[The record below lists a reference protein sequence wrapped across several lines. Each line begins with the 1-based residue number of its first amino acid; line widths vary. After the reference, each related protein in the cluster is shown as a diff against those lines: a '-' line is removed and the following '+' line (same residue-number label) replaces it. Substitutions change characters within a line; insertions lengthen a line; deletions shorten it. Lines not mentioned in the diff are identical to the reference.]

1 MYLSPQPVQGL
12 LKFLLARQN
21 DSNLIVAVL
30 DRTVY
35 DVQEVWARGSRGG
48 DWDKSATV
56 VFRILGKGDRPARLT
71 FREGVLPLLSRHR
84 RCARRRALRHR
95 SRARVRER
103 ERPAIP
109 LAGQV
114 GLAAFLRSRGSRTPE
129 CAGLQRLPPSR
140 RSPPAPAYLKTSTTP
155 LLLDLP
161 VPFAKPVTAKRSK
174 GGDWEGG
181 RRKEIAFAMAAP
193 RDEKDEGSKT
203 KFKAMLPSQYQTAG
217 KKPTGGIR
225 AENSTTFRF
234 FGTGD
239 AGEKPGTTARSA
251 LASCLDEASDMVQ

>member
-1 MYLSPQPVQGL
+1 M
-12 LKFLLARQN
+12 
-21 DSNLIVAVL
+21 
-30 DRTVY
+30 
-35 DVQEVWARGSRGG
+35 
-48 DWDKSATV
+48 
-56 VFRILGKGDRPARLT
+56 
-71 FREGVLPLLSRHR
+71 
-84 RCARRRALRHR
+84 
-95 SRARVRER
+95 
-103 ERPAIP
+103 
-109 LAGQV
+109 
-114 GLAAFLRSRGSRTPE
+114 
-129 CAGLQRLPPSR
+129 
-140 RSPPAPAYLKTSTTP
+140 
-155 LLLDLP
+155 P

>member
-1 MYLSPQPVQGL
+1 MEASP
-12 LKFLLARQN
+12 A
-21 DSNLIVAVL
+21 
-30 DRTVY
+30 
-35 DVQEVWARGSRGG
+35 
-48 DWDKSATV
+48 
-56 VFRILGKGDRPARLT
+56 
-71 FREGVLPLLSRHR
+71 
-84 RCARRRALRHR
+84 
-95 SRARVRER
+95 
-103 ERPAIP
+103 
-109 LAGQV
+109 
-114 GLAAFLRSRGSRTPE
+114 
-129 CAGLQRLPPSR
+129 
-140 RSPPAPAYLKTSTTP
+140 

-161 VPFAKPVTAKRSK
+161 VYTKPVTARSK
-174 GGDWEGG
+174 GVCPKVVNWEGG
-181 RRKEIAFAMAAP
+181 RRKIAFAMAAP

>member
-1 MYLSPQPVQGL
+1 MASPRFYG
-12 LKFLLARQN
+12 
-21 DSNLIVAVL
+21 
-30 DRTVY
+30 
-35 DVQEVWARGSRGG
+35 
-48 DWDKSATV
+48 
-56 VFRILGKGDRPARLT
+56 PAA
-71 FREGVLPLLSRHR
+71 P
-84 RCARRRALRHR
+84 ALR
-95 SRARVRER
+95 SALVY
-103 ERPAIP
+103 
-109 LAGQV
+109 
-114 GLAAFLRSRGSRTPE
+114 SGS
-129 CAGLQRLPPSR
+129 LPPVDR
-140 RSPPAPAYLKTSTTP
+140 PPAPAYLETSPTP

-217 KKPTGGIR
+217 KKPTGGMR